1 MSDFKLIAIDG
12 KSGSGK
18 TSLAKGLAKIIDC
31 NVFHMDDFF
40 LTPDLRTQ
48 DRLNEIGGN
57 VDYIRFEN
65 EVLKKIIAQESFRYQ
80 KFSCSDFSMEESEE
94 IFPKKINIVEGCYS
108 MHPSLT
114 NYYNFKI
121 FMDVDFQLQK
131 ERILK
136 REGSEK
142 LNRFLE
148 EWIPKENL
156 YFQTFNIKDSSDLII
171 NNNEYI
177 CTDIKKYL
185 I

>member
-1 MSDFKLIAIDG
+1 M
-12 KSGSGK
+12 
-18 TSLAKGLAKIIDC
+18 
-31 NVFHMDDFF
+31 
-40 LTPDLRTQ
+40 RTQ

-80 KFSCSDFSMEESEE
+80 KFSCSDFSMDESEE

-121 FMDVDFQLQK
+121 FMDIDFQSQK

-148 EWIPKENL
+148 EWIPKR
-156 YFQTFNIKDSSDLII
+156 T
-171 NNNEYI
+171 YI
-177 CTDIKKYL
+177 FKPSILK
-185 I
+185 IQ

>member
-1 MSDFKLIAIDG
+1 MFDSKLIAIEG

-57 VDYIRFEN
+57 VDYFRFEN
-65 EVLKKIIAQESFRYQ
+65 EVLKNIIAQKAFKYK
-80 KFSCSDFSMEESEE
+80 KFSCSNFSLEESEE

-108 MHPSLT
+108 MHPSLV

-121 FMDVDFQLQK
+121 FMDIEIK
-131 ERILK
+131 EM
-136 REGSEK
+136 G
-142 LNRFLE
+142 
-148 EWIPKENL
+148 
-156 YFQTFNIKDSSDLII
+156 
-171 NNNEYI
+171 
-177 CTDIKKYL
+177 
-185 I
+185 